1 MSMTEPDPR
10 WVAGPLFAA
19 AMTLALEH
27 HAKQARK
34 RDGEPYLGHLLS
46 VAGNVIEA
54 GGSETQAAAALL
66 HDITEDQ
73 HVQFEVI
80 ADRVSPQVAAIVESC
95 SEPEEPEGADRK
107 ASWGSRKQV
116 ALDHLGAMDSDDPAL
131 LVKLADKV
139 NNSEKAVRDFARWKQ
154 ETGSADGFWGEFN
167 AGDSCQQWW
176 YTSLLDGFR
185 AKEYTPLGQTLLDRF
200 AAAVDA
206 LFGGR
211 AIEPC
216 TAGHQHGTDVRK

>member
-1 MSMTEPDPR
+1 MTEPDPR
-10 WVAGPLFAA
+10 WIAGPLFAA

-34 RDGEPYLGHLLS
+34 RDNEPYIGHLLS

-73 HVQFEVI
+73 HVPFEVI
-80 ADRVSPQVAAIVESC
+80 ADKVSPQVAKIVESC
-95 SEPEEPEGADRK
+95 SEPVEPEGADRK

-167 AGDSCQQWW
+167 AGDACQQWW

-185 AKEYTPLGQTLLDRF
+185 AKEYTPLGQTLLGRF
-200 AAAVDA
+200 ADAVDA

-211 AIEPC
+211 TVAKC
-216 TAGHQHGTDVRK
+216 TVDHGHGPDVQK

>member
-1 MSMTEPDPR
+1 MTEPDPR

-34 RDGEPYLGHLLS
+34 RDNEPYIGHLLS

-73 HVQFEVI
+73 HVQFDVI
-80 ADRVSPQVAAIVESC
+80 ADRVSPEVAKIVESC
-95 SEPEEPEGADRK
+95 SEEEEQDDADRE
-107 ASWGSRKQV
+107 ASWGRRKQA

-139 NNSEKAVRDFARWKQ
+139 NNSEKAVRDFARWQQ

-167 AGDSCQQWW
+167 AGDACQQWW

-185 AKEYTPLGQTLLDRF
+185 AKEYTPLGMTLLGRF
-200 AAAVDA
+200 ADAVDA

-211 AIEPC
+211 TVAQC
-216 TAGHQHGTDVRK
+216 TVDHGHGPDARK

>member
-1 MSMTEPDPR
+1 M
-10 WVAGPLFAA
+10 A
-19 AMTLALEH
+19 LAVEH

-80 ADRVSPQVAAIVESC
+80 ADRVSPQVAAIVVSC
-95 SEPEEPEGADRK
+95 SEPEEPEGANRK

-116 ALDHLGAMDSDDPAL
+116 ALNHLGAMDSDDPAL

-185 AKEYTPLGQTLLDRF
+185 AKEYTPLGQTLLGRF

-206 LFGGR
+206 LFAGR